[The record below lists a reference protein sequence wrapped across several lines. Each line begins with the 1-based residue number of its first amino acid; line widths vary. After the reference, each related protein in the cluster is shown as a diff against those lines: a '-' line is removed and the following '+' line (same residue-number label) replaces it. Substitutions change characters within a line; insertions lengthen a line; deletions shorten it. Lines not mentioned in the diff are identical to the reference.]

1 MVIDDVGT
9 WVVEQ
14 DDGPCAT
21 ENKCLWLKKTKYLFT
36 CTFFDES
43 SRPNIEVD
51 VDFLDT
57 GPRTSASREGATEQ
71 GVQGSNHLGTRVP
84 NDPASYAPG
93 AIAPSLGASQ
103 RPCTDHQRS
112 TNRHS
117 RPFRLLS
124 LHYGETTGPST
135 STHCNLFL
143 RNTTLSQSSKS

>member
-1 MVIDDVGT
+1 MELIVLAATAILNHGEVPMVIDDVGT

-57 GPRTSASREGATEQ
+57 GPRTSASRAGATEQ

-84 NDPASYAPG
+84 NDPASY
-93 AIAPSLGASQ
+93 LGM
-103 RPCTDHQRS
+103 RPAR
-112 TNRHS
+112 
-117 RPFRLLS
+117 
-124 LHYGETTGPST
+124 
-135 STHCNLFL
+135 
-143 RNTTLSQSSKS
+143 